1 MYISW
6 EKFIEQRDIVLDI
19 LFLSVT
25 EGRLN
30 QEELVEVAKRLFG
43 LTEIVESDIEI
54 FRRVRDD
61 FERSRREIWL

>member
-61 FERSRREIWL
+61 FERSRREI